1 MSTRGNVVF
10 LEEPLANMDYISN
23 EAFCNHPTIYVH
35 SDMYPSGALP
45 RIDEFLQTKG
55 AKHRGYDH
63 SYISAWFVTFIANGL
78 TKYGVMRND
87 QDEETPLRAGFRY
100 IDEIRAKLTKGK
112 KALKKLEQQETDGH
126 GPYMYQV
133 HHALD
138 LDINKFLKESDDFIG
153 VGLQIGL
160 NDWCDYTYVI
170 VPIENKYNTDGFRI
184 YVYGYD
190 YRLID
195 IYRSGYINL
204 IEE

>member
-10 LEEPLANMDYISN
+10 LEKPLANMDYISN

-45 RIDEFLQTKG
+45 RIDEFLRTRG
-55 AKHRGYDH
+55 AKHRGCDY

-78 TKYGVMRND
+78 TRYGIMRND
-87 QDEETPLRAGFRY
+87 QDEETPLQAGFRY
-100 IDEIRAKLTKGK
+100 IDEIRVKLTKGK
-112 KALKKLEQQETDGH
+112 KALKKLEQQETNEY

-138 LDINKFLKESDDFIG
+138 LDINKFLKESDDFRG

-170 VPIENKYNTDGFRI
+170 VPIEEKFNTDGFRI

-190 YRLID
+190 YRLMD
-195 IYRSGYINL
+195 VYRSECINF

>member
-10 LEEPLANMDYISN
+10 LEEPLENMNYISN
-23 EAFCNHPTIYVH
+23 EAFYNHPTIYVH

-45 RIDEFLQTKG
+45 RIDEFLRTRG
-55 AKHRGYDH
+55 AKYRCCDY

-78 TKYGVMRND
+78 TRYCGIRSD
-87 QDEETPLRAGFRY
+87 QDEETPLQAGFRY

-112 KALKKLEQQETDGH
+112 KALKKLEKQKTNGH

-133 HHALD
+133 HNALD
-138 LDINKFLKESDDFIG
+138 LDINKFLKESDDFRG
-153 VGLQIGL
+153 VGLQVGL

-170 VPIENKYNTDGFRI
+170 VPMENKYNTDGFRI
-184 YVYGYD
+184 YVYGHD
-190 YRLID
+190 YKLID
-195 IYRSGYINL
+195 VYRSECINF

>member
-55 AKHRGYDH
+55 ARHRGCDH
-63 SYISAWFVTFIANGL
+63 NYISAWFVTFIANGL
-78 TKYGVMRND
+78 TRFGVNN
-87 QDEETPLRAGFRY
+87 QKEETALQAGFRY
-100 IDEIRAKLTKGK
+100 VDEIRAKLTRGK
-112 KALKKLEQQETDGH
+112 KALKKLEQQETDGY

-133 HHALD
+133 YNALD
-138 LDINKFLKESDDFIG
+138 LDINKFLKESDDFRG

-184 YVYGYD
+184 YVYGHD
-190 YRLID
+190 YKLID
-195 IYRSGYINL
+195 VYRSGYINFV
-204 IEE
+204 EE

>member
-10 LEEPLANMDYISN
+10 LEEPLENMNYISN
-23 EAFCNHPTIYVH
+23 ETFCNHPTIYIH
-35 SDMYPSGALP
+35 SDMYPEGALP

-55 AKHRGYDH
+55 AKRRGFDY

-78 TKYGVMRND
+78 TRYGFND
-87 QDEETPLRAGFRY
+87 QEETVLQASFRY

-112 KALKKLEQQETDGH
+112 KALKKLEKQKTD
-126 GPYMYQV
+126 PYAFQV
-133 HHALD
+133 YHAFN
-138 LDINKFLKESDDFIG
+138 LDINKFLKESDDFRG

-170 VPIENKYNTDGFRI
+170 VPIENKYDTSGFRI

-190 YRLID
+190 YELID
-195 IYRSGYINL
+195 VYRSGYINF

>member
-1 MSTRGNVVF
+1 MSTRGTVIF
-10 LEEPLANMDYISN
+10 LEEPLENMNRISDSEFN
-23 EAFCNHPTIYVH
+23 NYPTIYVH

-55 AKHRGYDH
+55 AKSRGCDS
-63 SYISAWFVTFIANGL
+63 SYISAWFVAFIANGL
-78 TKYGVMRND
+78 TKYGTIRND
-87 QDEETPLRAGFRY
+87 QDESPLESGLRY
-100 IDEIRAKLTKGK
+100 IKEIRAKMTKGK
-112 KALKKLEQQETDGH
+112 KALKKLEQQEDRY

-195 IYRSGYINL
+195 VYRSGYINL
-204 IEE
+204 VEE

>member
-10 LEEPLANMDYISN
+10 LEKPLANMDYISN
-23 EAFCNHPTIYVH
+23 EALCNYPTIYVH

-45 RIDEFLQTKG
+45 RIDEFLRTRG
-55 AKHRGYDH
+55 AKHRGCDH

-78 TKYGVMRND
+78 TRYGVMRND
-87 QDEETPLRAGFRY
+87 QDEETPLQAGFRY

-112 KALKKLEQQETDGH
+112 KALKKLEQQKTNGH

-184 YVYGYD
+184 YVYGHD

-195 IYRSGYINL
+195 VYRSECINF

>member
-10 LEEPLANMDYISN
+10 LEEPLENMNYISN
-23 EAFCNHPTIYVH
+23 ETFCNHPTIYIH
-35 SDMYPSGALP
+35 SDMYPEGALP

-55 AKHRGYDH
+55 AKRRGFDC

-78 TKYGVMRND
+78 TRYGIKND
-87 QDEETPLRAGFRY
+87 QEETPLQAGFRY

-112 KALKKLEQQETDGH
+112 KALKKLEQQKTESSY

-138 LDINKFLKESDDFIG
+138 IDINKFLKERDDFTGI
-153 VGLQIGL
+153 GLQIGL

-170 VPIENKYNTDGFRI
+170 VPIENKYDTDGFRI

-195 IYRSGYINL
+195 VYRSGYINF